1 MGRTSHTTLASQCAA
16 VVAAL
21 IGTAA
26 LTIMALSGHPAA
38 AATSPTPANPN
49 TPGTPATP
57 SGPPRYYADVEGST
71 IVVRATA
78 TGAITSQVSF
88 HEGVIQALAAAGD
101 DRTFYYVTDEQS
113 FQRIMRF
120 RLTAKGAIT
129 GLTEVRDGTL
139 NPQAVADSLAVSPDG
154 ADLAVGEFF
163 DPSPAG
169 GGGPT
174 AELVVVNQRTG
185 KQTIWQG
192 INHKNW
198 PVSIPSVSWTRDGRS
213 VVYLLQWCSKGLEGT
228 DTCMSQSRQDQ
239 QVWTLDAAS
248 PGGSLAAHGHRLLAS
263 SARYPIIQQAIAAGR
278 DGEIIVMV
286 VSPNT
291 QHGHLAIDLVSV
303 PAGKTRTVLYHGAE
317 GLAAGSSLSADA
329 SGAYL
334 LLADGFGPHHGWIH
348 GGALH
353 LLPPT
358 NGSGEP
364 LAW

>member
-1 MGRTSHTTLASQCAA
+1 

-21 IGTAA
+21 IGAVA
-26 LTIMALSGHPAA
+26 LTFMALSGHAAA
-38 AATSPTPANPN
+38 AATS
-49 TPGTPATP
+49 ATP

-78 TGAITSQVSF
+78 TGTITSQENF

-101 DRTFYYVTDEQS
+101 DRTFYYVIDDGFAQ
-113 FQRIMRF
+113 QIMRF
-120 RLTAKGAIT
+120 RVTAAGAIT
-129 GLTEVRDGTL
+129 DLAKVRGGVL
-139 NPQAVADSLAVSPDG
+139 NPKAVADSLAVSPDG
-154 ADLAVGEFF
+154 AELAAGEFF
-163 DPSPAG
+163 DPSPSG

-174 AELVVVNQRTG
+174 ADLVVVNQRTG
-185 KQTIWQG
+185 KQTVWQG

-198 PVSIPSVSWTRDGRS
+198 PVSIPSVSWTPNGT

-248 PGGSLAAHGHRLLAS
+248 PGGSLAAHGHRLLGS
-263 SARYPIIQQAIAAGR
+263 SARFPVIQQAIAAGR
-278 DGEIIVMV
+278 DGEIIVMA

-303 PAGKTRTVLYHGAE
+303 PSGKTRTVLYHGAE
-317 GLAAGSSLSADA
+317 GLAAGSPLSADA
-329 SGAYL
+329 SGTHL

-348 GGALH
+348 GGVLH

-364 LAW
+364 MAW